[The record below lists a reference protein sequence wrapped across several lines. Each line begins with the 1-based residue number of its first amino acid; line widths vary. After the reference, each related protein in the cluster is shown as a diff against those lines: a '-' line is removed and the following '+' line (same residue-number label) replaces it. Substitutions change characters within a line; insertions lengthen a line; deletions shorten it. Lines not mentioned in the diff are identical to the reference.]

1 MGLVMSFVRETMGK
15 LATLAVFRWLFRKSR
30 SVSPY
35 RPPTLISLPGD
46 ILGIV
51 FEILMEYEPAGLY
64 DQERCMA
71 AGLIPLSQTCRRMR
85 EHLMPWLYREVYNW
99 SRMDGD
105 VWPFLRIVHLRDHS
119 VRNPRHISLNNDLCI
134 ALPTMTSL
142 TKVTLRLVSHIPPDL
157 LAALSLIPYLT
168 ILEIHQARFDGAAR
182 PGVLSFP
189 SLEILLISICGFQ
202 GVVRASGID
211 RQKRRKIGGVRTLQ
225 ISGDLLGVGF
235 LQLKWPALHNFSITE
250 HTPTPYISVPDL
262 AAQMPAL
269 QQLSVLFSADL
280 TRNHS
285 EPYPPFTLGSCDGGN
300 LTHRCPVLRSVTLS
314 NLGPADPIFQQ
325 LPASL
330 EALHLLSA
338 RDLYAPR
345 PGAPKLLQDT
355 PLTADDLPI
364 VLNSISR
371 LDTLV
376 ELTLTFYEFPTP
388 AVIRDVASAMPQ
400 LRFLQL
406 GRHFY
411 SHGDVYIEDVRDDA
425 IIDALRELPH
435 LTHLRIALD
444 FRYRQYNQEGPQE
457 SAARWLMAALPGLRI
472 VEFCW
477 EQWRSWQWV
486 GLEPSTWQPWD
497 RSVLLRPPTP
507 PPSPPTPYH
516 EPPDAVDMGWD

>member
-211 RQKRRKIGGVRTLQ
+211 RQKRRKMSWHCSKIPAVRTLPPIHSRQ
-225 ISGDLLGVGF
+225 LRWREPHTSLSRTPQRDSLQSGACRSHF
-235 LQLKWPALHNFSITE
+235 PAASC
-250 HTPTPYISVPDL
+250 VP
-262 AAQMPAL
+262 
-269 QQLSVLFSADL
+269 
-280 TRNHS
+280 
-285 EPYPPFTLGSCDGGN
+285 GSTAFIVRPG
-300 LTHRCPVLRSVTLS
+300 
-314 NLGPADPIFQQ
+314 
-325 LPASL
+325 SL
-330 EALHLLSA
+330 C
-338 RDLYAPR
+338 PR